1 MPERAQDLNESA
13 LALAG
18 AAVGIDRGYIRK
30 WFDMQDYLHDEDDIK
45 LRKQQ
50 HAIGVERL
58 KEAYKAEGFGLTSRT
73 DTQPVLDQQA
83 AGTQP
88 ISPRTLQPAE
98 QPAAP
103 QLEKQREV
111 RVLKEGNDNNK
122 PSPRLQANND
132 NEREVQ
138 ALQDSKA
145 IVSL

>member
-1 MPERAQDLNESA
+1 MPTAPVILLPPSE
-13 LALAG
+13 G
-18 AAVGIDRGYIRK
+18 
-30 WFDMQDYLHDEDDIK
+30 
-45 LRKQQ
+45 
-50 HAIGVERL
+50 
-58 KEAYKAEGFGLTSRT
+58 KAEGGTGPKLKISGLSF
-73 DTQPVLDQQA
+73 
-83 AGTQP
+83 
-88 ISPRTLQPAE
+88 
-98 QPAAP
+98 P